1 MAMHYLLTDLLRED
15 ELRVVRYV
23 AQSAEAQHTFTQM

>member
-15 ELRVVRYV
+15 ELRVVRCILSHISP
-23 AQSAEAQHTFTQM
+23 SAVLY